1 MKASKFID
9 KMFCENSDLPNINN
23 DGSNLSL
30 IKKQMDEKFVD
41 KEELKEKIENI
52 MFQIESQVREEVD
65 PMKLSSMGGYQSG
78 LRIVLELIK

>member
-1 MKASKFID
+1 M
-9 KMFCENSDLPNINN
+9 N
-23 DGSNLSL
+23 
-30 IKKQMDEKFVD
+30 